1 MKNYKINR
9 DDTLFVFLDLQDSLL
24 KAIENRDE
32 ILKNSVILAKT
43 AEILNID
50 SIITLQ
56 YPKGLGGVNEEIHEF
71 IKNAPQIDKAYFSCM
86 RDEKFL
92 EEIKKFGKR
101 QVVIAGIE
109 AHICVFQTARD
120 MVDSDLNV
128 FILSDAVGSR
138 NKKNREN
145 ALRQLNDLGCVVTN
159 IESILF
165 DLCEVSGTPEF
176 KKVQKLII

>member
-1 MKNYKINR
+1 
-9 DDTLFVFLDLQDSLL
+9 
-24 KAIENRDE
+24 
-32 ILKNSVILAKT
+32 
-43 AEILNID
+43 
-50 SIITLQ
+50 
-56 YPKGLGGVNEEIHEF
+56 
-71 IKNAPQIDKAYFSCM
+71 M

-120 MVDSDLNV
+120 MVDSGLNV